1 MIENRKELFLKVL
14 QTSDIYKAF
23 KEKKIV
29 EQISGLVGWDYETYM
44 PSKAVEQRGNML
56 SYLSKIKHDLETDP
70 KIGSLLNRTEKIKK
84 LKTTEVHDV
93 VNLDERDCFCSF
105 MSKDEECI
113 KCDCAHL
120 CREMTKYGE
129 RSP

>member
-1 MIENRKELFLKVL
+1 MPKYLVNTDGLSLSGNKRFNRFL
-14 QTSDIYKAF
+14 
-23 KEKKIV
+23 E
-29 EQISGLVGWDYETYM
+29 
-44 PSKAVEQRGNML
+44 
-56 SYLSKIKHDLETDP
+56 
-70 KIGSLLNRTEKIKK
+70 K